1 MRTSKSTTSQ
11 DGSWKYP
18 WYLIL
23 LFFFLS
29 IGLLFIGN
37 LYYEDL
43 KQHLKT
49 EKQQEL
55 TAIIS
60 LKIDQIIYWRQERI
74 DFAGTLMNDPFIA
87 LRVRDFIRGKTN
99 KALKS
104 QLIERLASL
113 VSYDYQSLALIDPQ
127 GTIRLGHPTFGGGL
141 SPYLKSLAMQAMGE
155 KKIVFSDLY
164 QDEDSKVM
172 LSVLTPLVVVERQE
186 KVVVGVIL
194 LRIEPYQFL
203 YPLIKSW
210 PTPSLT
216 GETELIRR
224 EDDEVVFLNELRHR
238 QNIPLNLR
246 FPVNSQSLEAAK
258 IAGGEKGMI
267 ESLDYRGV
275 PVLAASGRIPNS
287 SWFLIAK
294 LDADEIYAPLQ
305 KRTKELAFLLVSL
318 IATGGLGVAYF
329 WRNQQIRFYRRQYE
343 VERQRRS
350 LAQRYEYLTR
360 FANDIIL
367 VTDRNLKIVE
377 ANDRAVASYG
387 YDREELLQLDLKH
400 LYSPG
405 SEPLIDSL
413 VRHVEEKSGLLFETL
428 QQRKDGTTFPVEI
441 SLRLQEVEG
450 EKLFQEIIRDITER
464 KRTEKA
470 LLESERKLRHLASRL
485 LSAQEDERKRL
496 SRELHDELGHALLT
510 LKLQVASVEEQ
521 LSPQQISLKDDIGKI
536 LKSIGSTIEEVRR
549 LYLDLTPGDLEDLG
563 LTSALRSLI
572 EDFADLQK
580 QINWTINFDDLDG
593 LFPLPIQTAI
603 YRIVQEALT
612 NIGKYA
618 KPANVFVEIKRV
630 NQGISFIIKDDGI
643 GFERDQ
649 VFNEKTTL
657 GLLAM
662 EERVKILGGSF
673 ELWSRKNQGTKI
685 SFTIPIS
692 RGN

>member
-1 MRTSKSTTSQ
+1 M
-11 DGSWKYP
+11 
-18 WYLIL
+18 
-23 LFFFLS
+23 
-29 IGLLFIGN
+29 IGN
-37 LYYEDL
+37 LYYQDL
-43 KQHLKT
+43 KYHLKQ

-55 TAIIS
+55 AAIIS

-87 LRVRDFIRGKTN
+87 LRVRDFIKGRTN
-99 KALKS
+99 QALKS
-104 QLIERLASL
+104 QLIERLISL

-127 GTIRLGHPTFGGGL
+127 GNIRLGVPTSGQGL
-141 SPYLKSLAMQAMGE
+141 SPYLKSLAMQAMRE

-164 QDEDSKVM
+164 REEDSKVM
-172 LSVLTPLVVVERQE
+172 LSVLTPLLVVQGKE
-186 KVVVGVIL
+186 KVIVGVIL

-203 YPLIKSW
+203 YPFIKSW

-224 EDDEVVFLNELRHR
+224 EDGEVVFLNELRHQ

-246 FPVNSQSLEAAK
+246 FPLNSPNLVAAR
-258 IAGGEKGMI
+258 IARGENGMI

-275 PVLAASGRIPNS
+275 PVLAASGRIPQS

-305 KRTKELAFLLVSL
+305 KRTQELSFLLVSL
-318 IATGGLGVAYF
+318 ITIGGLGVAYF

-360 FANDIIL
+360 FANDIII

-377 ANDRAVASYG
+377 ANDRAVASYC
-387 YDREELLQLDLKH
+387 YEPEELLQLDLKH
-400 LYSPG
+400 LYPPG
-405 SEPLIDSL
+405 SELIIDSL
-413 VRHVEEKSGLLFETL
+413 VRHVGEKSGLIFETL
-428 QQRKDGTTFPVEI
+428 QQRKDGTTFPVEV
-441 SLRLQEVEG
+441 SLRLLEVDG

-464 KRTEKA
+464 KRTEKV
-470 LLESERKLRHLASRL
+470 LQESERKLRHLASRL

-510 LKLQVASVEEQ
+510 LKLQIASVEEQ
-521 LSPQQISLKDDIGKI
+521 LPPQQISLKNEINKI
-536 LKSIGSTIEEVRR
+536 FKSIGSTIEEVRR

-563 LTSALRSLI
+563 LTVALRSLI

-580 QINWTINFDDLDG
+580 QIKWTINIDGLDG
-593 LFPLPIQTAI
+593 LFSLPIQTAI
-603 YRIVQEALT
+603 YRVVQEALT

-618 KPANVFVEIKRV
+618 RPANVFVEIKQV
-630 NQGISFIIKDDGI
+630 NQGLSFTIKDDGI
-643 GFERDQ
+643 GFERDK
-649 VFNEKTTL
+649 VFNEKKTL
-657 GLLAM
+657 GLFAM

-673 ELWSRKNQGTKI
+673 ELWSRENQGTKI
-685 SFTIPIS
+685 SFTIPIPG
-692 RGN
+692 GN

>member
-1 MRTSKSTTSQ
+1 MKSTTSP

-18 WYLIL
+18 WYLIF
-23 LFFFLS
+23 LFLFLS
-29 IGLLFIGN
+29 LGILIIGN
-37 LYYEDL
+37 LYYQDL
-43 KQHLKT
+43 RDHLKI

-55 TAIIS
+55 AAIIS

-87 LRVRDFIRGKTN
+87 LRVRDFIQGRAG
-99 KALKS
+99 KALKA
-104 QLIERLASL
+104 QLTARLTSL
-113 VSYDYQSLALIDPQ
+113 VSYDYQSLALIDPL
-127 GTIRLGHPTFGGGL
+127 GTVRLGVPTSGPGL
-141 SPYLKSLAMQAMGE
+141 SPYLKSLAMQAMRE

-164 QDEDSKVM
+164 RDADSKVM
-172 LSVLTPLVVVERQE
+172 LSVLTPLLVTQVKE
-186 KVVVGVIL
+186 KAIVGVIL

-216 GETELIRR
+216 GETELIRQ
-224 EDDEVVFLNELRHR
+224 EDGEVVFLNELRHR

-246 FPVNSQSLEAAK
+246 FPLNSPNLVAAR
-258 IAGGEKGMI
+258 IARGEDGMI
-267 ESLDYRGV
+267 EGLDYRGV
-275 PVLAASGRIPNS
+275 PVLAASGRLPHS

-305 KRTKELAFLLVSL
+305 KRTKELAFLLMSL

-329 WRNQQIRFYRRQYE
+329 WRNQQSRFYRRQYE
-343 VERQRRS
+343 VERQRSS

-367 VTDRNLKIVE
+367 VTDQNLKIVE

-387 YDREELLQLDLKH
+387 YAREELLQLDLKQ
-400 LYSPG
+400 LYPPG
-405 SEPLIDSL
+405 SELIDAL
-413 VRHVEEKSGLLFETL
+413 VRHVEEKEGLIFETL
-428 QQRKDGTTFPVEI
+428 QQRKDGTTFPVEV
-441 SLRLQEVEG
+441 SLRLQEVNG

-464 KRTEKA
+464 KRTEKV
-470 LLESERKLRHLASRL
+470 LQESERKLRHLASRL
-485 LSAQEDERKRL
+485 LSAQEDERKRI

-510 LKLQVASVEEQ
+510 LKLQIASVEEE
-521 LSPQQISLKDDIGKI
+521 LSPQQISLRNEINKI
-536 LKSIGSTIEEVRR
+536 LKSVGSTIEEVRR

-563 LTSALRSLI
+563 LTVALRSLV

-580 QINWTINFDDLDG
+580 QIKWTIKIGGLDG
-593 LFPLPIQTAI
+593 LFSLPIQTAI
-603 YRIVQEALT
+603 YRVVQEALT

-618 KPANVFVEIKRV
+618 RPAKVFVEIKRV
-630 NQGISFIIKDDGI
+630 NQGLSFIIKDDGI
-643 GFERDQ
+643 GFERDR
-649 VFNEKTTL
+649 VFNEKKTL

-673 ELWSRKNQGTKI
+673 ELWSRENQGTKI
-685 SFTIPIS
+685 SFTIPIPG
-692 RGN
+692 GN

>member
-1 MRTSKSTTSQ
+1 MKSTTSP

-18 WYLIL
+18 WYLIF
-23 LFFFLS
+23 LFLFLS
-29 IGLLFIGN
+29 IGILIIGN
-37 LYYEDL
+37 LYYQDL
-43 KQHLKT
+43 RDHLKI

-55 TAIIS
+55 AAIIS

-87 LRVRDFIRGKTN
+87 LRVRDFIQGRAS
-99 KALKS
+99 KALKA
-104 QLIERLASL
+104 QLTARLTSL
-113 VSYDYQSLALIDPQ
+113 VSYDYQSLALIDPL
-127 GTIRLGHPTFGGGL
+127 GTVRLGVPTSGPEL
-141 SPYLKSLAMQAMGE
+141 SPYLKSLALQAIRE

-164 QDEDSKVM
+164 RDADSKVM
-172 LSVLTPLVVVERQE
+172 LSVLTPLVVAQGKE
-186 KVVVGVIL
+186 KAIVGVIL

-216 GETELIRR
+216 GETELIRQ
-224 EDDEVVFLNELRHR
+224 EDGEVVFLNELRHR

-246 FPVNSQSLEAAK
+246 FPLNSPNLVAAR
-258 IAGGEKGMI
+258 IARGEDGMI
-267 ESLDYRGV
+267 EGLDYRGV
-275 PVLAASGRIPNS
+275 PVLAASGRLPHS
-287 SWFLIAK
+287 AWFLIAK

-305 KRTKELAFLLVSL
+305 KRTKELAFLLISL

-329 WRNQQIRFYRRQYE
+329 WRNQQSRFYRRQYE
-343 VERQRRS
+343 VERQRSS

-367 VTDRNLKIVE
+367 VTDQNLKIVE
-377 ANDRAVASYG
+377 ANDRALASYG
-387 YDREELLQLDLKH
+387 YAREELLQLDLKQ
-400 LYSPG
+400 LYPPG
-405 SEPLIDSL
+405 SELIDSL
-413 VRHVEEKSGLLFETL
+413 VSHVEEEKGLIFETL
-428 QQRKDGTTFPVEI
+428 QRRKDGTTFPVEV
-441 SLRLQEVEG
+441 SLRLQEVDG

-464 KRTEKA
+464 KRTEKI
-470 LLESERKLRHLASRL
+470 LQESERKLRHLASRL

-510 LKLQVASVEEQ
+510 LKLQIASVEEE
-521 LSPQQISLKDDIGKI
+521 LSPQQISLKNEINKI
-536 LKSIGSTIEEVRR
+536 LKSVGSTIEEVRR

-563 LTSALRSLI
+563 LTVALRSLV

-580 QINWTINFDDLDG
+580 QIKWTIKIGGLDG
-593 LFPLPIQTAI
+593 LFSLPIQTAI
-603 YRIVQEALT
+603 YRVVQEALT

-618 KPANVFVEIKRV
+618 RPAKVVVEIKRV

-643 GFERDQ
+643 GFERDE
-649 VFNEKTTL
+649 VFNDKKTL

-673 ELWSRKNQGTKI
+673 ELWSRENQGTKI
-685 SFTIPIS
+685 SFTIPIPG
-692 RGN
+692 GN

>member
-1 MRTSKSTTSQ
+1 M
-11 DGSWKYP
+11 
-18 WYLIL
+18 
-23 LFFFLS
+23 
-29 IGLLFIGN
+29 IGN
-37 LYYEDL
+37 LYYQDL
-43 KQHLKT
+43 KYHLRT

-55 TAIIS
+55 AAIIS

-87 LRVRDFIRGKTN
+87 LRVRDFIKGRTN
-99 KALKS
+99 KALKA
-104 QLIERLASL
+104 QLTGRLASL
-113 VSYDYQSLALIDPQ
+113 VSYDYQSLALIDPE
-127 GTIRLGHPTFGGGL
+127 GTIRLGVPTSGPGL
-141 SPYLKSLAMQAMGE
+141 SPYLKSLALQAMRE
-155 KKIVFSDLY
+155 KKVVFSDLY
-164 QDEDSKVM
+164 RDEDSKVK
-172 LSVLTPLVVVERQE
+172 LSVLTPLLVVHGKE
-186 KVVVGVIL
+186 KDIVGVIL

-224 EDDEVVFLNELRHR
+224 EEGEVVFLNELRHR

-246 FPVNSQSLEAAK
+246 FPLNSPNLVAAMVARGK
-258 IAGGEKGMI
+258 NGML

-275 PVLAASGRIPNS
+275 PVLAASGRIPHS

-305 KRTKELAFLLVSL
+305 KRTKELAFLLISL

-343 VERQRRS
+343 VERQRSS

-367 VTDRNLKIVE
+367 VTDQNLKIVE

-387 YDREELLQLDLKH
+387 YEREELLQLDLKH
-400 LYSPG
+400 LYPPG
-405 SEPLIDSL
+405 SELIDSL
-413 VRHVEEKSGLLFETL
+413 VGHVEEEKGLIFETL
-428 QQRKDGTTFPVEI
+428 QQRKDGTTFPVEV
-441 SLRLQEVEG
+441 SLRLQEVDG

-464 KRTEKA
+464 KRTEKV
-470 LLESERKLRHLASRL
+470 LQESERKLRHLASRL

-510 LKLQVASVEEQ
+510 LKLQIASVEEE
-521 LSPQQISLKDDIGKI
+521 LSPEQISLKNEINKI
-536 LKSIGSTIEEVRR
+536 LKSVGSTIEEVRR

-563 LTSALRSLI
+563 LTVALRSLI

-580 QINWTINFDDLDG
+580 QIKWTIKIGGLDG
-593 LFPLPIQTAI
+593 LFSLPIQTAI
-603 YRIVQEALT
+603 YRVVQEALT

-618 KPANVFVEIKRV
+618 SPAKVFVEIKRV
-630 NQGISFIIKDDGI
+630 NQGLSFVIKDDGI
-643 GFERDQ
+643 GFERDE
-649 VFNEKTTL
+649 VFNEEKTL

-685 SFTIPIS
+685 SFTIPIPG
-692 RGN
+692 GN